1 MESGEVFSPSI
12 RRALPHERTPFNRV
26 YGSCT
31 KTKKRKRGDS
41 TSPPLRKKRKRMRKT
56 PGSSRRTI
64 SQSPGFPSRSTPV
77 MDFEE
82 KKTDSLPGISFDSSR
97 SRGSKTSTP
106 VAKLTP
112 STKTKYIQTNL
123 QFPRRQ
129 SLDSN
134 FRRQSLELNC
144 TKTFQRKSDIHYNL
158 LRSPQRIIQK
168 DDGSKRIIPEFLGTI
183 PRVTQSPRSKRIIP
197 EYLGP
202 LPKKKFKLKKNNPA
216 LSKIQRRTS
225 QSTPTMRRKRLK
237 PTFIGPLDDIYASE
251 SPDSSFR
258 HPDGTNSNP
267 GPLTYVKKSPSS
279 IDYQRLSVFSLLG

>member
-1 MESGEVFSPSI
+1 MEQAEVFSPSI

-41 TSPPLRKKRKRMRKT
+41 ASPPLRKKRKRLRKT
-56 PGSSRRTI
+56 PGSMNKRTI
-64 SQSPGFPSRSTPV
+64 SESPGFPSRRLSPPV

-82 KKTDSLPGISFDSSR
+82 RKSESLPGISLETSR

-106 VAKLTP
+106 QAKMTP
-112 STKTKYIQTNL
+112 MAKTKYIQTSL

-129 SLDSN
+129 S
-134 FRRQSLELNC
+134 FEMNC
-144 TKTFQRKSDIHYNL
+144 TKTIPIRKTADIRTLL

-168 DDGSKRIIPEFLGTI
+168 DDGSKC
-183 PRVTQSPRSKRIIP
+183 IIP

-202 LPKKKFKLKKNNPA
+202 IPKKKFKLKKISTST
-216 LSKIQRRTS
+216 SKIQRRTS
-225 QSTPTMRRKRLK
+225 QSTPTSRKKRLK
-237 PTFIGPLDDIYASE
+237 PTFVGPLDDTYVAE

-267 GPLTYVKKSPSS
+267 GPLTCVNKSPNSLE
-279 IDYQRLSVFSLLG
+279 YQKLSVFSLLG